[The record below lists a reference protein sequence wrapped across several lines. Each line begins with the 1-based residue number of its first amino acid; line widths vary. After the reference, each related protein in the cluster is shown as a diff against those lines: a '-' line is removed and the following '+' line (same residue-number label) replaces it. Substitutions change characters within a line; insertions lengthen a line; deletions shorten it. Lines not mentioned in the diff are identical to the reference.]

1 MKTVAFDIASTAKDV
16 RMAATSPD
24 RYGIRGANALPSPQT
39 PAEIRKLIDDVVKTN
54 GDDGAKAVRTLGDA
68 ILQSAKIFDARC
80 EDVARLMNDA
90 AARLAAQAE
99 LILKM
104 IHEATAMVE
113 DMQRKAVNTAQRVAS
128 DETVPDAAASGGTS
142 GTVAAIVERKVT
154 EQGPDVGPA
163 RC

>member
-1 MKTVAFDIASTAKDV
+1 DV

-24 RYGIRGANALPSPQT
+24 KYGIRGGAAELSSPQT

-68 ILQSAKIFDARC
+68 ILQSAKTFDTRC

-113 DMQRKAVNTAQRVAS
+113 DMQRKAVNTAQLVASDARLVASDARLVASDAHLVAS
-128 DETVPDAAASGGTS
+128 DEAVPDTAATPGK
-142 GTVAAIVERKVT
+142 VAAI
-154 EQGPDVGPA
+154 
-163 RC
+163 

>member
-1 MKTVAFDIASTAKDV
+1 MKTFAFDSALRGQEV
-16 RMAATSPD
+16 RMPGSSPD
-24 RYGIRGANALPSPQT
+24 RYGIRRATELPSPQT

-68 ILQSAKIFDARC
+68 ILQSAKIFDSRC

-128 DETVPDAAASGGTS
+128 DETMPNAAASGRIIDT
-142 GTVAAIVERKVT
+142 AANSRI
-154 EQGPDVGPA
+154 
-163 RC
+163 

>member
-1 MKTVAFDIASTAKDV
+1 MKTFAFDRAFAKDV

-24 RYGIRGANALPSPQT
+24 KYGIRGGAAELSSPQT

-68 ILQSAKIFDARC
+68 ILQSAKTFDTRC

-113 DMQRKAVNTAQRVAS
+113 DMQRKAVNTAQMVAS
-128 DETVPDAAASGGTS
+128 DEAVLASGDTS
-142 GTVAAIVERKVT
+142 GKVVELEGTKHSEPVT
-154 EQGPDVGPA
+154 
-163 RC
+163 RI

>member
-1 MKTVAFDIASTAKDV
+1 MKTFAFDSALRAAKDM
-16 RMAATSPD
+16 RMVATSPD
-24 RYGIRGANALPSPQT
+24 RYGIRGATELVSPQT
-39 PAEIRKLIDDVVKTN
+39 PAEIRKLIDNVVKTN
-54 GDDGAKAVRTLGDA
+54 GDDGAKAVRTLGAA

-113 DMQRKAVNTAQRVAS
+113 DMQRKAVNTAQMVAS
-128 DETVPDAAASGGTS
+128 DEAVLASGDTS
-142 GTVAAIVERKVT
+142 GKVVELEGTK
-154 EQGPDVGPA
+154 QQDA
-163 RC
+163 RDPEPVPRM